1 MGESSRECENGYKV
15 QIEYDVANRRR
26 GGGIWNKMS
35 NPTSYFYFFRF
46 FKICPGRDMKKWVKR
61 FLKIKITPCR
71 WLFAPLMIFFKTT
84 SEESCKILLKICGGY
99 TFCPKTPPFGNQCCR
114 MGLFQRIV
122 GNHIR
127 ICMCGC
133 LSCAITIPTVKNLIY
148 KLRLRS
154 PQLGYS
160 PWSIIHFERV
170 MSKIPWL
177 RYSYGTWLPET
188 AWYISCSS
196 FLRLRVY
203 CMVQ

>member
-15 QIEYDVANRRR
+15 QIEYDV
-26 GGGIWNKMS
+26 
-35 NPTSYFYFFRF
+35 
-46 FKICPGRDMKKWVKR
+46 V
-61 FLKIKITPCR
+61 
-71 WLFAPLMIFFKTT
+71 
-84 SEESCKILLKICGGY
+84 
-99 TFCPKTPPFGNQCCR
+99 NQCCR

-160 PWSIIHFERV
+160 P
-170 MSKIPWL
+170 
-177 RYSYGTWLPET
+177 
-188 AWYISCSS
+188 
-196 FLRLRVY
+196 
-203 CMVQ
+203 